1 MLFISFSKSISSH
14 LWWSTASTS
23 HFRILIWLRIFN
35 SLIYGKYSASGL
47 KYFILFFL
55 YYKYTSI
62 ADASAFLLTSVGS
75 QTNVSYVSH
84 NPDEPLTSTPNHF
97 PSCPPYECFA
107 LSLFITSIEF
117 KPAFSA
123 IVRGITSNDFANA
136 LKTYYA
142 FPVTVRA
149 WCFMYLDNSSSIAP
163 PPATILFAL

>member
-1 MLFISFSKSISSH
+1 MESIVQ
-14 LWWSTASTS
+14 A
-23 HFRILIWLRIFN
+23 
-35 SLIYGKYSASGL
+35 A
-47 KYFILFFL
+47 
-55 YYKYTSI
+55 SI

-84 NPDEPLTSTPNHF
+84 NPDEPFTSTPNHF
-97 PSCPPYECFA
+97 PSCPPCECFA

-117 KPAFSA
+117 RPAFSA

-149 WCFMYLDNSSSIAP
+149 
-163 PPATILFAL
+163 